1 MDTLAERRGPRM
13 DRVGP
18 ALEVLQFRCRVA
30 PVAVGVPRAGIRS
43 PVDGIDLGMA
53 IEGLRN
59 HATAFGRPVTF
70 ACEVVARGPDA
81 LERRRPLCGLKR
93 DAIRAG
99 EARRDE
105 PDAPTLGRGGQSASP
120 VARREPP

>member
-1 MDTLAERRGPRM
+1 MDALAERRGPRM
-13 DRVGP
+13 DRVGR

-30 PVAVGVPRAGIRS
+30 PVAVAVGVPLAGVRS

-70 ACEVVARGPDA
+70 ACEVVARVPDA

-105 PDAPTLGRGGQSASP
+105 PDAPTLG
-120 VARREPP
+120 